1 MQGANVLRE
10 SRLWLVIAAAAL
22 VSGCFFF
29 AGDPD
34 LAQPDEAEMLTQGTP
49 LMNRL
54 ECDDDGD
61 GDCNDWYRI
70 SVTTPGSLEV
80 VVSTVAGKGSAEKL
94 VITLA
99 DAEQLTLIETPSGGR
114 ARFGLRWDVK
124 PGTYYLWMRADGD
137 TKGELR
143 YQLTGSI
150 SETSASGGAGG
161 GGGGGSLD
169 PTTPRLCLRIEASP
183 RLNFF
188 SGQPHVVR
196 LLLFPL
202 ESSLAF
208 EQADPDGL
216 LRGEQ
221 PAGLV
226 GAAIQVKLVPG
237 EKRELGD
244 PLPASVRTIGVVA
257 DFYRAP
263 GAQEGRRK
271 AAVAVNCAQGST
283 RVPLGE
289 NGIELE

>member
-1 MQGANVLRE
+1 MRGANV
-10 SRLWLVIAAAAL
+10 SRFCRRWLASVAVAMT
-22 VSGCFFF
+22 SGCFFWS
-29 AGDPD
+29 GDSD
-34 LAQPDEAEMLTQGTP
+34 LAQPDEAEMLTHGTP

-80 VVSTVAGKGSAEKL
+80 VVSTVAGKGSAEKV

-124 PGTYYLWMRADGD
+124 PGTYYVWMRADGD
-137 TKGELR
+137 TRGELR
-143 YQLTGSI
+143 YQLTGSLAQG
-150 SETSASGGAGG
+150 SAKGGAGAGG
-161 GGGGGSLD
+161 GGGSMD
-169 PTTPRLCLRIEASP
+169 PTTPRLCLRVEASP

-196 LLLFPL
+196 LVLYPL

-208 EQADPDGL
+208 EQMDPDVL

-221 PAGLV
+221 PAGVV

-237 EKRELGD
+237 ETRELGD
-244 PLPASVRTIGVVA
+244 PLPASVRTIGLVG

-263 GAQEGRRK
+263 GAQEGRRT
-271 AAVAVNCAQGST
+271 ATVAVNCAQGSV

-289 NGIELE
+289 NGIELQ